1 MSIFNFVNKVT
12 YNISTFAHFTY
23 YPGNSLRL
31 QIFLHD
37 PNLQLYNTRS
47 YLGFYIFYQ
56 YFHLHYLQFHIPN
69 SAMAWQHQSSLLT
82 FGFTITLMHRPTLWH
97 CLKLGYY
104 NKHKYNLLCHP
115 ITRPRHGR
123 LLTALSSTL
132 HRHCAGLRHIHIVN
146 ITTGGSLEKNSSI
159 FHCVNTRNKW
169 ENRNTHP
176 S

>member
-1 MSIFNFVNKVT
+1 MVN
-12 YNISTFAHFTY
+12 TFAHFTY

-132 HRHCAGLRHIHIVN
+132 YTTPTLCQPPTYPHRQHHHRRFSRGEQFHLSWKTSSCY
-146 ITTGGSLEKNSSI
+146 EKQ
-159 FHCVNTRNKW
+159 VGK
-169 ENRNTHP
+169 
-176 S
+176 

>member
-1 MSIFNFVNKVT
+1 MVN
-12 YNISTFAHFTY
+12 TFAHFTY

-31 QIFLHD
+31 QMKRNIPPWPKLAT
-37 PNLQLYNTRS
+37 LQYSILSRILISSIN
-47 YLGFYIFYQ
+47 IC
-56 YFHLHYLQFHIPN
+56 HLHYLQFHIPN
-69 SAMAWQHQSSLLT
+69 SAMAWQHQSSLRT

-132 HRHCAGLRHIHIVN
+132 YTTPTLCRPPTYPHRQHHHRRFSRGEQFHLSWK
-146 ITTGGSLEKNSSI
+146 TSS
-159 FHCVNTRNKW
+159 
-169 ENRNTHP
+169 
-176 S
+176 